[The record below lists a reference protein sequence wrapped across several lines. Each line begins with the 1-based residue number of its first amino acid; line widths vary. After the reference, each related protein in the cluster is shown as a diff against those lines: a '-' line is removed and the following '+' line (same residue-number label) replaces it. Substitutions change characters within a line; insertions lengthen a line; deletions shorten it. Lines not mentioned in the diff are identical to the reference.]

1 MPRNYKDI
9 REVVI
14 EKDFP
19 KGTANKPLKVRFA
32 AGSTHYMHKSL
43 ATKLEKAGVT
53 KSVKPYDRDAA
64 IEAEKKAV
72 LKAKKAEKEANS
84 VN

>member
-19 KGTANKPLKVRFA
+19 KGTQAKPLKVRFK
-32 AGSTHYMHKSL
+32 AGTTHYMHKSL
-43 ATKLEKAGVT
+43 AEKLKAAGVT
-53 KSVKPYDRDAA
+53 KSVKVYDRDEA
-64 IEAEKKAV
+64 IKTEKNAV
-72 LKAKKAEKEANS
+72 LKAKKAEKEANA